1 MKYVYINSC
10 KSKANMSIKAAY
22 IFDSLF
28 YISAEE
34 QQVLADT
41 NIEILL
47 SNQKVVH
54 YCPLYDL
61 NRLRNFVTK

>member
-1 MKYVYINSC
+1 
-10 KSKANMSIKAAY
+10 MSIKAAY

-61 NRLRNFVTK
+61 NKLRNFVNK